1 VSQTTTRM
9 TGSTLR
15 GMKTLVEAFRLVS
28 VSLDLDETLKAIL
41 DGLKSLV
48 DYDAAGIYVIQ
59 PKTGELRAHTVQG
72 YPDDMSRFELV
83 PKGKGVVGRVL
94 EAGTPLL
101 IDDVTSDPN
110 YIEARPTTQSEIAA
124 PIIGSGER
132 IIGVLNLESDVKD
145 AYGPV
150 ALELVMLFASGV
162 AMAIEKA
169 TLHAEMMDKRRL
181 ESEIAVARQVM
192 DGLLPRQVPQL
203 ASLDI
208 AAVNK
213 PWHEVGGDYYDF
225 IPIDGERWGIVVADV
240 VGKGVS
246 AALLVSSLRASLHS
260 LARSELALR
269 SVFRKANHFFRESFS
284 QDQFVTVFYA
294 EMDVKAGRLIY
305 INAGHPPPLLLRA
318 RGTVECLEGGG
329 PPVGLFEEP
338 GYKEEFAELRSGD
351 LLAIYTDG
359 IPEAFNSA
367 GEDYGRDRL
376 AAAVAHSSKTK
387 AVAICQ
393 AVVEDVAAF
402 SGPQGFDDQTL
413 VIIKAC

>member
-1 VSQTTTRM
+1 
-9 TGSTLR
+9 
-15 GMKTLVEAFRLVS
+15 MKTLVEAFRLVS

-72 YPDDMSRFELV
+72 YPENTSQFELI

-132 IIGVLNLESDVKD
+132 IIGVLNLESDVKN

-150 ALELVMLFASGV
+150 ALELVTLFASGV

-181 ESEIAVARQVM
+181 ESEITVARQVM
-192 DGLLPRQVPQL
+192 DGLLPRQVPEL
-203 ASLDI
+203 DSLDI
-208 AAVNK
+208 AAINK

-225 IPIDGERWGIVVADV
+225 IPIDNERWGIVVADV

-269 SVFRKANHFFRESFS
+269 SVFRKANQFFRESFS
-284 QDQFVTVFYA
+284 EGQFVTVFCV
-294 EMDVKAGRLIY
+294 ELDVKTRRLIY
-305 INAGHPPPLLLRA
+305 INAGHPPPVLWRA
-318 RGTVECLEGGG
+318 GGTVEFLEGGG
-329 PPVGLFEEP
+329 APVGLLAEP

-351 LLAIYTDG
+351 VLAIYTDG
-359 IPEAFNSA
+359 ISEAYDTT
-367 GEDYGRDRL
+367 GEEYGTDRL
-376 AAAVAHSSKTK
+376 ATTIARSSAADA
-387 AVAICQ
+387 AAICH
-393 AVVEDVAAF
+393 AVVKDVTHF
-402 SGPQGFDDQTL
+402 SGPQGFDDRTL
-413 VIIKAC
+413 VIIKAL